1 MQHAFL
7 YWSLLIFQQVL
18 LKLLHGIEY
27 MLRAYLNELF
37 ARAEAPVD
45 RCALHPGVA
54 RGLKIDL
61 GIADVYRVR
70 CGR

>member
-27 MLRAYLNELF
+27 MLRAYLDELF

-45 RCALHPGVA
+45 
-54 RGLKIDL
+54 
-61 GIADVYRVR
+61 
-70 CGR
+70 

>member
-27 MLRAYLNELF
+27 MLRADLYELF
-37 ARAEAPVD
+37 ARA
-45 RCALHPGVA
+45 
-54 RGLKIDL
+54 
-61 GIADVYRVR
+61 
-70 CGR
+70 